1 MRNIIDEREQVA
13 IAEVHAKLDKEQLK
27 YTEALNDTQKR
38 IDSINEFENNTFGA
52 IVGSEDEILTLS
64 MSKQRQ

>member
-1 MRNIIDEREQVA
+1 
-13 IAEVHAKLDKEQLK
+13 VHAKLDKEQLK